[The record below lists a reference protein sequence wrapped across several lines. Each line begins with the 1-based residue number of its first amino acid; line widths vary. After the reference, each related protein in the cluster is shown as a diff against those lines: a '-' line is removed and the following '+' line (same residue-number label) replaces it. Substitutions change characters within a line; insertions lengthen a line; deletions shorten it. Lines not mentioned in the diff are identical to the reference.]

1 MTGDLALLKHSGV
14 GVTGTERT
22 SNYLILFSLVICYS
36 SVTVLG
42 WWVFLIK
49 QNGDEGEAITL

>member
-1 MTGDLALLKHSGV
+1 MTGDLKLSGV
-14 GVTGTERT
+14 GDTGTERT
-22 SNYLILFSLVICYS
+22 FNYLILFSLVICYS

>member
-1 MTGDLALLKHSGV
+1 MTGDLKLSGV
-14 GVTGTERT
+14 GDSGTERT
-22 SNYLILFSLVICYS
+22 FNYLILFSLVICYS

-49 QNGDEGEAITL
+49 QNGDEGEAVTL